1 MWYYNRKTF
10 TSDLIPEG
18 AVGFVYI
25 MKVVLDGQTKFYIGK
40 KNFHANRKVKFG
52 KKEEALRTDKRKKSY
67 KVVSKLDYE
76 NYYSSNLTLK
86 EARKNGIEIKRVI
99 LKICFSKIDMTYQET
114 KYLFKMDALESDSYL
129 NDNILGKFFKR
140 NEKVQEVL

>member
-25 MKVVLDGQTKFYIGK
+25 MKVILDGQTKFYIGK
-40 KNFHANRKVKFG
+40 KNFYANRKVKFG
-52 KKEEALRTDKRKKSY
+52 KKEEALRTDKRKKAY
-67 KVVSKLDYE
+67 KIVSKLDYE
-76 NYYSSNLTLK
+76 NYYSSNETLK
-86 EARKNGIEIKRVI
+86 DARKKGIEIKRVI
-99 LKICFSKIDMTYQET
+99 LKICFSKIDMTYYET
-114 KYLFKMDALESDSYL
+114 KYLFNMDALESDSYL